1 MTRIESIGIS
11 VSDSAKGLNDQATYQ
26 KTDDKELFDGAPV
39 GVQVMGQRL
48 QEEKVL
54 AMMSAVN
61 DSLQQYQPL

>member
-1 MTRIESIGIS
+1 VTRIESTGIY
-11 VSDSAKGLNDQATYQ
+11 VSGNARNFYDWAAYR
-26 KTDDKELFDGAPV
+26 KTDDKGLFDGAPV
-39 GVQVMGQRL
+39 GVQVMGQRF

>member
-11 VSDSAKGLNDQATYQ
+11 VSDSAKGLNDRATYR